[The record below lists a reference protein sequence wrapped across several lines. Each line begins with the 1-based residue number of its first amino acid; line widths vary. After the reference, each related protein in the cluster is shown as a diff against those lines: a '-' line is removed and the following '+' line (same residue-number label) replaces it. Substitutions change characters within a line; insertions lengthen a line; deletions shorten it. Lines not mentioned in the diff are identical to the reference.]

1 MTSRVAVAVVA
12 VVAEILVTL
21 TCWPFSFSC
30 SRLASFPS
38 RFADFPSLLVASRT
52 SDANEYAA
60 KVVDVGA
67 KGVKVH
73 YTGWKKSWCV
83 PSDRHTRAKTERAS
97 QSESARER

>member
-1 MTSRVAVAVVA
+1 MTW
-12 VVAEILVTL
+12 L
-21 TCWPFSFSC
+21 
-30 SRLASFPS
+30 RLGVEGQQALAKATGRPL
-38 RFADFPSLLVASRT
+38 SLLFCWLSLTAPCLPSCT
-52 SDANEYAA
+52 NEYAA
-60 KVVDVGA
+60 KVVDIGA